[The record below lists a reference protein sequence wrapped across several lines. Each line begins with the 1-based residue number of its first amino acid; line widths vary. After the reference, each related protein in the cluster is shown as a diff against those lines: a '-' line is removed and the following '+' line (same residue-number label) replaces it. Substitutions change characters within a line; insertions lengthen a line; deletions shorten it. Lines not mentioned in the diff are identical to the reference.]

1 MGYDP
6 GSDNDDDY
14 GGYGESVGSSMSDTS
29 SSHEGEL
36 GAIGSSASGQGYD
49 DSAFSDYS
57 MLSDSMQMAD
67 QLGGTIGQGMSQ
79 QEFNALTGRTATN
92 PHPDSIFSQMFGR
105 HNVDYTAQYGG
116 AQGIAQLNAIQRD
129 VYNNPIDSRGN
140 LRGSAQDKTAFGNR
154 VTIDRKQTVPE
165 MVARG
170 LASLTPLGIPLS
182 FMGKTQQ
189 AIAPV
194 AGVQVPGAGIGKGSA
209 NYSYSL
215 DPNNTT
221 TSSPIGPYSAYDVGN
236 KGVTY
241 TGGTG
246 MFGGIID
253 AITGGAGTQAYGQT
267 KNALTSFFEK
277 EDRAKENIAKGSGQF
292 GVSDNRSFDAFG
304 NVRGSALDTKDNFGI
319 NSLDLDKSKEANMQV
334 ADASNT
340 FSDIMG
346 FAKDVTDKNKG
357 YQIGPGKFNVDID
370 PRNPYSPEFKYNIPI
385 SNFLDRAFG

>member
-1 MGYDP
+1 MAVEDDEDDATEISERGGGPSIGMGT
-6 GSDNDDDY
+6 DDT
-14 GGYGESVGSSMSDTS
+14 GQIS
-29 SSHEGEL
+29 
-36 GAIGSSASGQGYD
+36 SSASGQGYD

-116 AQGIAQLNAIQRD
+116 AQGIAQLNAIQKD
-129 VYNNPIDSRGN
+129 VYNNPIDSKGN

-170 LASLTPLGIPLS
+170 LASLTPLGMPLS

-194 AGVQVPGAGIGKGSA
+194 AGVQVPGGVQGQGF
-209 NYSYSL
+209 NYNSTL
-215 DPNNTT
+215 DPSNPN
-221 TSSPIGPYSAYDVGN
+221 
-236 KGVTY
+236 Y

-246 MFGGIID
+246 MFGGILD
-253 AITGGAGTQAYGQT
+253 ALTGGAGTQAYGQT
-267 KNALTSFFEK
+267 KDALTSFFEK
-277 EDRAKENIAKGSGQF
+277 EDRAKENIDKGSGQF
-292 GVSDNRSFDAFG
+292 KGIGTIDKEVTNNAINNVVASNMPVNTQAMYNVLSRDPSKLDAFEFMARRPNMSYYPG
-304 NVRGSALDTKDNFGI
+304 AKGALNEFY
-319 NSLDLDKSKEANMQV
+319 NE
-334 ADASNT
+334 NT
-340 FSDIMG
+340 
-346 FAKDVTDKNKG
+346 
-357 YQIGPGKFNVDID
+357 
-370 PRNPYSPEFKYNIPI
+370 
-385 SNFLDRAFG
+385 L

>member
-1 MGYDP
+1 VGYDP

-116 AQGIAQLNAIQRD
+116 AQGIAQLNAIQKD
-129 VYNNPIDSRGN
+129 VYNNPIDSKGN

-154 VTIDRKQTVPE
+154 VTIDRKQTGPE

-170 LASLTPLGIPLS
+170 LASLTPLGMPLS

-194 AGVQVPGAGIGKGSA
+194 AGVQVPGGVQGQGF
-209 NYSYSL
+209 NYNPTL
-215 DPNNTT
+215 DPSNPN
-221 TSSPIGPYSAYDVGN
+221 
-236 KGVTY
+236 Y

-246 MFGGIID
+246 MFGGIFD
-253 AITGGAGTQAYGQT
+253 ALTGGAGTQAYGQT
-267 KNALTSFFEK
+267 KDALTSFFEK
-277 EDRAKENIAKGSGQF
+277 EDRAKENIDKGSGQF
-292 GVSDNRSFDAFG
+292 KGIGTIDKEVTNNAINNVVASNMPVNTQAMYNVLSRDPSKLDAFEFMARRPNMSYYPG
-304 NVRGSALDTKDNFGI
+304 AKGALDIYN
-319 NSLDLDKSKEANMQV
+319 KSR
-334 ADASNT
+334 
-340 FSDIMG
+340 I
-346 FAKDVTDKNKG
+346 
-357 YQIGPGKFNVDID
+357 
-370 PRNPYSPEFKYNIPI
+370 
-385 SNFLDRAFG
+385 

>member
-1 MGYDP
+1 MAVEDDEDDATEISERGGGPSIGMGT
-6 GSDNDDDY
+6 DDT
-14 GGYGESVGSSMSDTS
+14 GQIS
-29 SSHEGEL
+29 
-36 GAIGSSASGQGYD
+36 SSASGQGYD

-116 AQGIAQLNAIQRD
+116 AQGIAQLNAIQRN

-154 VTIDRKQTVPE
+154 VTIDRKQTGPE

-170 LASLTPLGIPLS
+170 LASLTPLGMPLS

-194 AGVQVPGAGIGKGSA
+194 AGVQVPGGVQGQGF
-209 NYSYSL
+209 NYNSTL
-215 DPNNTT
+215 DPSNPN
-221 TSSPIGPYSAYDVGN
+221 
-236 KGVTY
+236 Y

-246 MFGGIID
+246 MFGGILD
-253 AITGGAGTQAYGQT
+253 ALTGGAGTQAYGQT
-267 KNALTSFFEK
+267 KDALTSFFEK
-277 EDRAKENIAKGSGQF
+277 EDRAKENIDKGSGQF
-292 GVSDNRSFDAFG
+292 KGIGTIDKEVTNNAINNVVASNMPVNTQAMYNVLSRDPSKLDAFEFMARRPNMSYYPG
-304 NVRGSALDTKDNFGI
+304 AKGALNEFY
-319 NSLDLDKSKEANMQV
+319 NE
-334 ADASNT
+334 NT
-340 FSDIMG
+340 
-346 FAKDVTDKNKG
+346 
-357 YQIGPGKFNVDID
+357 
-370 PRNPYSPEFKYNIPI
+370 
-385 SNFLDRAFG
+385 L

>member
-14 GGYGESVGSSMSDTS
+14 GGYGESVGSSMSDTSMEGSDTS

-116 AQGIAQLNAIQRD
+116 AQGIAQLNAIQKD
-129 VYNNPIDSRGN
+129 VYNNPIDSKGN

-154 VTIDRKQTVPE
+154 VTIDRKQTGPE

-170 LASLTPLGIPLS
+170 LAAFTPLGTPLS
-182 FMGKTQQ
+182 MMGRTQE

-246 MFGGIID
+246 MFGGILDIF
-253 AITGGAGTQAYGQT
+253 TGGAGTEAYGQT
-267 KNALTSFFEK
+267 KDALTSFFEK
-277 EDRAKENIAKGSGQF
+277 EDRAKENIDKGSGQF
-292 GVSDNRSFDAFG
+292 KGIGTIDKEVTNNAINNVVASNMPVNTQAYYNVLSRDPNKLDAFEFMARRPNMSYYPG
-304 NVRGSALDTKDNFGI
+304 AKGALDIYN
-319 NSLDLDKSKEANMQV
+319 KSRV
-334 ADASNT
+334 
-340 FSDIMG
+340 
-346 FAKDVTDKNKG
+346 
-357 YQIGPGKFNVDID
+357 
-370 PRNPYSPEFKYNIPI
+370 
-385 SNFLDRAFG
+385 

>member
-116 AQGIAQLNAIQRD
+116 AQGIAQLNAIQRN

-154 VTIDRKQTVPE
+154 VTIDRKQTGPE

-170 LASLTPLGIPLS
+170 LASLTPLGMPLS

-194 AGVQVPGAGIGKGSA
+194 AGVQVPGGVQGQGF
-209 NYSYSL
+209 NYNSTL
-215 DPNNTT
+215 DPSNPN
-221 TSSPIGPYSAYDVGN
+221 
-236 KGVTY
+236 Y

-246 MFGGIID
+246 MFGGILD
-253 AITGGAGTQAYGQT
+253 ALTGGAGTQAYGQT
-267 KNALTSFFEK
+267 KDALTSFFEK

-292 GVSDNRSFDAFG
+292 KGIGTIDKEVTNNAINNVVASNMPVNTQAMYNVLSRDPSKLDAFEFMARRPNMSYYPG
-304 NVRGSALDTKDNFGI
+304 AKGALDIYN
-319 NSLDLDKSKEANMQV
+319 KSR
-334 ADASNT
+334 
-340 FSDIMG
+340 I
-346 FAKDVTDKNKG
+346 
-357 YQIGPGKFNVDID
+357 
-370 PRNPYSPEFKYNIPI
+370 
-385 SNFLDRAFG
+385 

>member
-92 PHPDSIFSQMFGR
+92 PHPDSIFSQIFGR
-105 HNVDYTAQYGG
+105 NNVDYTAQYGG

-154 VTIDRKQTVPE
+154 VTIDRKQTGPE

-170 LASLTPLGIPLS
+170 LASLTPLGMPLS

-194 AGVQVPGAGIGKGSA
+194 AGVQVPGGVQGQGF
-209 NYSYSL
+209 NYNPTL
-215 DPNNTT
+215 DPSNPN
-221 TSSPIGPYSAYDVGN
+221 
-236 KGVTY
+236 Y

-246 MFGGIID
+246 MFGGMID

-267 KNALTSFFEK
+267 KDALTSFFEK

-319 NSLDLDKSKEANMQV
+319 NSLDFDKSKEANMQV

-370 PRNPYSPEFKYNIPI
+370 TRNPYSPEFKYNIPI
-385 SNFLDRAFG
+385 SNVLDRAFG